1 MSKGAAFWK
10 TAGLSYLQ
18 YLNISARTVR
28 AGMKPTLKTATLA
41 REAVAYTRTGT
52 DGAKVRITSSLP
64 M

>member
-28 AGMKPTLKTATLA
+28 AGMKVSTHLILA
-41 REAVAYTRTGT
+41 
-52 DGAKVRITSSLP
+52 
-64 M
+64 